1 MSCKTTETIRYTSYT
16 NWCDDPSF
24 SSTDECTSTCSIEQ
38 ILKDGYSRISIDLD
52 LPNDQ
57 GKFTGSSLSYIR
69 VNGKINFQENMFE
82 NCKSLETIEF
92 TSNSGITEIPAA
104 AFKDC
109 TSLSQITLYDKSI
122 PVGVSAFENCE
133 SLTEY
138 IFEKKVSSE
147 VTIPENAFK
156 GCTSL
161 TSVTIPHEEIT
172 IGNSAFEDCTSL
184 TSFKEDRSYSKLV
197 IGEAAFRHSGLKSIY
212 LRVTQMAFRVLEEI
226 PQYAFYNCPN
236 LEQVRFDGN

>member
-1 MSCKTTETIRYTSYT
+1 MHIQDAK
-16 NWCDDPSF
+16 
-24 SSTDECTSTCSIEQ
+24 DEY
-38 ILKDGYSRISIDLD
+38 YSRISIDFD
-52 LPNDQ
+52 LANDDEGNFQ
-57 GKFTGSSLSYIR
+57 KTTFYGIR
-69 VNGKINFQENMFE
+69 INGKIKFQESMFAK
-82 NCKSLETIEF
+82 CPYLQTVEF
-92 TSNSGITEIPAA
+92 TYNSGITSIPAS

-109 TSLSQITLYDKSI
+109 SSLYEITLSDKSI
-122 PVGVSAFENCE
+122 PIGVSAFENCK

-138 IFEKKVSSE
+138 TFSKKYYSSQI
-147 VTIPENAFK
+147 TIPNNAFK
-156 GCTSL
+156 GCTKLS
-161 TSVTIPHEEIT
+161 SITIPHEEIT